1 MNEGFLMYRRS
12 LFGITLLILF
22 LVSWLTL
29 RPPRPWLNLTKQV
42 EPTAAVGAQLVE
54 QYDCR
59 SCHQIAGQGALK
71 APNLAG
77 ITQRATDPAQ
87 VTLRLWLQN
96 PRTVRGNTAMP
107 NFRLSD
113 SEIDAMLLY
122 LQAVD
127 SSEPAAAP

>member
-1 MNEGFLMYRRS
+1 MIIVGWFTFS
-12 LFGITLLILF
+12 
-22 LVSWLTL
+22 
-29 RPPRPWLNLTKQV
+29 PPRLWLNLTKQV

-59 SCHQIAGQGALK
+59 SCHKIDGEGALK
-71 APNLAG
+71 APNLAS

-96 PRTVRGNTAMP
+96 PRAINSNTAMP

-113 SEIDAMLLY
+113 SEIDAILLY
-122 LQAVD
+122 LNEVD
-127 SSEPAAAP
+127 QQN

>member
-1 MNEGFLMYRRS
+1 MNEGLFMHRRS
-12 LFGITLLILF
+12 LFGITLVILF
-22 LVSWLTL
+22 VVSWLTR

-54 QYDCR
+54 LYDCR
-59 SCHQIAGQGALK
+59 SCHQFAGQGALK

-96 PRTVRGNTAMP
+96 PRAVRGNTAMP

-113 SEIDAMLLY
+113 SEIDAILLY
-122 LQAVD
+122 LQEVD
-127 SSEPAAAP
+127 GS